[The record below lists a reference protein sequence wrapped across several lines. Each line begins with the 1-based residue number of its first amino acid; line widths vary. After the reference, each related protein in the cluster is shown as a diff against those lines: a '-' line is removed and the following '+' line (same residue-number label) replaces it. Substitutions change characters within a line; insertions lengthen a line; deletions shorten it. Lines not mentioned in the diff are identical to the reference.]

1 MSHKH
6 ALLPSIVE
14 KEEKVENKR
23 QSFPR
28 VSMREESEERFW
40 KEKKE
45 EGREKN
51 KLFTRIMTNG
61 DNKLYHSILF

>member
-23 QSFPR
+23 QSFAR

-45 EGREKN
+45 EGREKK
-51 KLFTRIMTNG
+51 KLFTIMTNG

>member
-14 KEEKVENKR
+14 KEEKVKNKR

-45 EGREKN
+45 EGREK
-51 KLFTRIMTNG
+51 KEALHDYDKWR
-61 DNKLYHSILF
+61 